1 MSTFYNKFKEEKKE
15 QEKLKEQE
23 QLQQQLLQQ
32 QLLQQQLNNQTF
44 NNQPIIIQDKSTF
57 KNLKI
62 LISAFFI
69 FIKGL
74 FYLGITVFSSIGL
87 TVLLNESLR
96 SAFIDFVKSVI

>member
-1 MSTFYNKFKEEKKE
+1 MSTFYNKFKEEEKKE

-23 QLQQQLLQQ
+23 Q
-32 QLLQQQLNNQTF
+32 LQQQLNNQTF